1 MKKILIVEDN
11 RKIRE
16 ELASFLSKN
25 GYTCEMVEQFD
36 DVIGMILASGAHL
49 VLLDINLPEQDGY
62 YICRQVRRQSDIPII
77 VVTSRDSDIDELT
90 AMNLGADDFLTKPYN
105 TQILLSRIAS
115 VLRRVYKETSSDV
128 LDGGDFSVS
137 LSKGNLLYK
146 GEVTELTKNELRI
159 LSCLLERRGEIISR
173 DELMLRLWN
182 SDLFV
187 DDNTLTVN
195 MNRLRKKM
203 EDAGLT
209 ELIETRRGQGYRMV

>member
-25 GYTCEMVEQFD
+25 GYDCERLERFD
-36 DVIGMILASGAHL
+36 DVIGVILASGAHL

-137 LSKGNLLYK
+137 LTKGNLLYR
-146 GEVTELTKNELRI
+146 GEETELTKNELRI
-159 LSCLLERRGEIISR
+159 LSCLLERRGEIVGR
-173 DELMLRLWN
+173 DEMMMRLWN
-182 SDLFV
+182 SDLVV

-195 MNRLRKKM
+195 MNRLRKKL